1 MEAGPK
7 TLEIGMRTLRLL
19 LTVTTLLLWAGQSAA
34 QTVYRTVDEDGR
46 VTYTDRP
53 PANNEDES
61 EARLP
66 HINAV
71 PETPTRSQSQRQSR
85 ERPTEQQ
92 ELRYEPNI
100 ISPTPE
106 SSVPP
111 GQRDLSITVAL
122 DRDLRD
128 GHFLAYYLNGELLTE
143 TRERQ
148 FVVQEIVRGTH
159 QIDVEVLAPDG
170 SVLGSAS
177 PVTVYVHRTSV
188 INRPGS

>member
-1 MEAGPK
+1 
-7 TLEIGMRTLRLL
+7 MRTFRVLFIL
-19 LTVTTLLLWAGQSAA
+19 TTLFLWVSQSVA

-53 PANNEDES
+53 PANNEAES

-66 HINAV
+66 PLNTA
-71 PETPTRSQSQRQSR
+71 PETQTRNQDRGQRQSR
-85 ERPTEQQ
+85 ENRAEQQ
-92 ELRYEPNI
+92 RVSYQPSIL
-100 ISPTPE
+100 SPAPE

-111 GQRDLSITVAL
+111 GQRDLNITVAL

-128 GHFLAYYLNGELLTE
+128 NHLLAYYLNGELVAE

-148 FVVQEIVRGTH
+148 FVVQEIIRGTH
-159 QIDVEVLAPDG
+159 EVEVEVIGADG
-170 SVLGSAS
+170 AVLGSAS